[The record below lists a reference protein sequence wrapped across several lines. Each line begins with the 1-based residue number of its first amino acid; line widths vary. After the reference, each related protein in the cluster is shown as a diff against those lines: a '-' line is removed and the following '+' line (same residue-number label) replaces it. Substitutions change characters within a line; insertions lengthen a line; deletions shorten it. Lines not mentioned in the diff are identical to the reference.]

1 MWDVFRSHVEG
12 LDGIFSTALQQRD
25 QSLDKQLFGVPDECD
40 IRGNVE
46 RNVLGGIDGWTVV

>member
-25 QSLDKQLFGVPDECD
+25 QSLDKQLFGVPDE
-40 IRGNVE
+40 
-46 RNVLGGIDGWTVV
+46 